1 MSNQSKR
8 RDKFSPLTIVML
20 LLLALYSIVLL
31 VLLLWAVMQ
40 VFKHP
45 RDFRN
50 DPIWFPELKKFTLAN
65 FQAIM
70 QYSKG
75 MVRGI
80 QFGGILNL
88 YMNSFIF
95 ALGGAIVNVTVTCL
109 TAYLVARYDFL
120 YSKIIYATVI
130 LVMVIPIVGAQASE
144 IVMLNKLNLYDKRF
158 TFVVLK
164 ASFVGIYFLVFYETF
179 KGIPKSYS
187 EAAMMDGAGFI
198 GIMFK
203 ICFPLAVNVFTTIL
217 LITFVQYWNDYQ
229 LAYLYMPHYPTLSYY
244 LFIINQTNG
253 GDRVTVNG
261 EIFYMG
267 KQGVKMAAVMLTM
280 LPILVLFLLLHK
292 KLMSNVSIG
301 GIKG

>member
-1 MSNQSKR
+1 MSTQSTR
-8 RDKFSPLTIVML
+8 RDKFSPLTVVML
-20 LLLALYSIVLL
+20 FLLALYSIVLL
-31 VLLLWAVMQ
+31 SLLLWALMQ

-45 RDFRN
+45 TDFKN
-50 DPIWFPELKKFTLAN
+50 DPIWFPAFSKFTFVN
-65 FQAIM
+65 FQAIIK
-70 QYSKG
+70 YSQG
-75 MVRGI
+75 TVRGI
-80 QFGGILNL
+80 QFGGVANL
-88 YMNSFIF
+88 YLNSIIF
-95 ALGGAIVNVTVTCL
+95 ALGGALVNVSVTCL

-120 YSKIIYATVI
+120 YSKIIYAIVI

-158 TFVVLK
+158 TFVALK

-198 GIMFK
+198 GIMVK
-203 ICFPLAVNVFTTIL
+203 ICFPLAINVFTTIL

-261 EIFYMG
+261 ETFYMG
-267 KQGVKMAAVMLTM
+267 RQGVKMAAVMLTM
-280 LPILVLFLLLHK
+280 LPILVLFLSLHE

>member
-1 MSNQSKR
+1 MSVKEKR
-8 RDKFSPLTIVML
+8 RDKFSPLTVVML
-20 LLLALYSIVLL
+20 LLLSIYTIVLL
-31 VLLLWAVMQ
+31 ALLLWAVMQ

-45 RDFRN
+45 TDFRA
-50 DPIWFPELKKFTLAN
+50 DPIWFPKLKNFTLVN
-65 FQAIM
+65 FQAII

-75 MVRGI
+75 TVRGVE
-80 QFGGILNL
+80 FGGILNL
-88 YMNSFIF
+88 YLNSFIF
-95 ALGGAIVNVTVTCL
+95 AFGGALVNVGVTCL
-109 TAYLVARYDFL
+109 TAYLVARYEFL
-120 YSKIIYATVI
+120 YSKIIYAIVL
-130 LVMVIPIVGAQASE
+130 LVMIIPIVGAQASE
-144 IVMLNKLNLYDKRF
+144 IVMLNTLRLYDKRF

-179 KGIPKSYS
+179 RGIPKSYS

-198 GIMFK
+198 GIMCK
-203 ICFPLAVNVFTTIL
+203 ICFPLAINVFTTIL

-267 KQGVKMAAVMLTM
+267 RQGVKMAAVMLTM
-280 LPILVLFLLLHK
+280 LPILVLFLILHE

>member
-1 MSNQSKR
+1 MSNQSTR
-8 RDKFSPLTIVML
+8 RDKFSFLTIAML
-20 LLLALYSIVLL
+20 LLLVIYSL
-31 VLLLWAVMQ
+31 VLLAMLLWAFMQ

-45 RDFRN
+45 NDFKI
-50 DPIWFPELKKFTLAN
+50 DPIWFPKLKNFTFVN
-65 FQAIM
+65 FQAII

-75 MVRGI
+75 TVRGI
-80 QFGGILNL
+80 EFGGVLNL
-88 YMNSFIF
+88 YLNSFIF
-95 ALGGAIVNVTVTCL
+95 AFGGALVNVTVTCV

-120 YSKIIYATVI
+120 YSKIIYTIVI

-144 IVMLNKLNLYDKRF
+144 IVMLTKLNLYDKRF
-158 TFVVLK
+158 TFVALK

-198 GIMFK
+198 GIMVK
-203 ICFPLAVNVFTTIL
+203 ICFPLAINVFTTVL

-267 KQGVKMAAVMLTM
+267 RQGVKMAAVMLTM
-280 LPILVLFLLLHK
+280 LPILTLFLILHE